1 MSSYFNKENPE
12 LVSMGRHGG
21 GRNDYGHFRYDGRM
35 YRITGRFGGGEAEIR
50 DNKGNLYWIRYTNP
64 VYVEYKKQADEV
76 MHRQSLKA
84 AKKREELKEQKKKA
98 AALSTMTAFEWRYKL
113 ATEHNLY
120 LKRREYGCGS
130 FVVYEMKGSLPVSC
144 IGENKGGK
152 FFKDQEVLKC
162 CENSW
167 VCGYDAYKQYN
178 DETIKDVLEK
188 VKRAHEREKKRLVK
202 ETIEVLDVL
211 D

>member
-1 MSSYFNKENPE
+1 MSILILDVPSLMSDVRSVGWGGKFMYNGKKITVTYQCCGEYVASDEEGNTCKFNDHNPCFKKYSDDLAE
-12 LVSMGRHGG
+12 QR
-21 GRNDYGHFRYDGRM
+21 
-35 YRITGRFGGGEAEIR
+35 RIIEAKRRAKSEEQRKIR
-50 DNKGNLYWIRYTNP
+50 
-64 VYVEYKKQADEV
+64 EA
-76 MHRQSLKA
+76 KA
-84 AKKREELKEQKKKA
+84 VK
-98 AALSTMTAFEWRYKL
+98 STMTAFEWRYKL

-120 LKRREYGCGS
+120 LKRRQYGCGS

-152 FFKDQEVLKC
+152 FFKDQEVLKY

-202 ETIEVLDVL
+202 ETIKVLDVL

>member
-1 MSSYFNKENPE
+1 MSILILDVPSLMSDVRSDGWNGKFMYNGKKITVTYQYCGMYLASDEEGNTCKFDEHNPCFKKYIDD
-12 LVSMGRHGG
+12 LDKLRKI
-21 GRNDYGHFRYDGRM
+21 N
-35 YRITGRFGGGEAEIR
+35 EAKR
-50 DNKGNLYWIRYTNP
+50 
-64 VYVEYKKQADEV
+64 QAKCE
-76 MHRQSLKA
+76 
-84 AKKREELKEQKKKA
+84 EQKKIREANA
-98 AALSTMTAFEWRYKL
+98 AKSTMTAFEWRYKL

-144 IGENKGGK
+144 IGENKRGK

-178 DETIKDVLEK
+178 EETIKDVLEK
-188 VKRAHEREKKRLVK
+188 VTRAHDREKKRLVK
-202 ETIEVLDVL
+202 ETIKVLDVL